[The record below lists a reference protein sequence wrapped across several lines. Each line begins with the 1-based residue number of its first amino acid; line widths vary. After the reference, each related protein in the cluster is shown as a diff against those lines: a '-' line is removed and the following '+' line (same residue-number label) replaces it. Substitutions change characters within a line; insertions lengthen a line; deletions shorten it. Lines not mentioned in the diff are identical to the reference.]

1 MIIAERTIMRGG
13 GNKNNNDNSNNND
26 LKDGQSGR
34 LEKKKLVRKKLT
46 GTGQVYTRL
55 NNTSTIWKTT

>member
-1 MIIAERTIMRGG
+1 MRGS

-34 LEKKKLVRKKLT
+34 LEKKKLVRNKLT
-46 GTGQVYTRL
+46 GTGQAYTRL
-55 NNTSTIWKTT
+55 KNTSTIWKTT

>member
-1 MIIAERTIMRGG
+1 MRGR

-34 LEKKKLVRKKLT
+34 LEKKKLVRNKLT

-55 NNTSTIWKTT
+55 KNTSTIWKTT